1 MAAEKT
7 YEKELARFARE
18 EMEDDPMLHLFE
30 KQKNDLVIRVLK
42 KHEEVEA
49 KKSFLERIL
58 SSLSDLLLVL
68 SEDLELLQASREFYQ
83 VLGHQ
88 QGQRLHLSDIAA
100 AETVR
105 LVIEKLAEGEFH
117 DVETLFINNEGQPV
131 PVLLRGST
139 HITANGRIIH
149 MLIASDR
156 REFFAVMDRMREVQ
170 DQLIHTGRLVNLGE
184 MAAGIG
190 HELTQPLNTM
200 LLLARNCQKAMSD
213 PVQHAA
219 IINKNL
225 STIVDRINHASS
237 IIRSLRGFASKTQEE
252 VTPCRVN
259 IILLDVLGFMEA
271 QLELSGVKF
280 TLELEEGDLFVNAQA
295 VRLEQVLLNLIQNAI
310 QAMAETDQPLL
321 IIRIERKTG
330 IDPRS
335 LEERMWVVISIN
347 DNGCGISPEF
357 EEKIFTPFFTTREV
371 GGGMGLGLSIVE
383 RIVRGYGG
391 FITMNTVLRKGT
403 TFSVWLPDQ
412 KAAASCSN
420 ERQTQDQDDKS

>member
-1 MAAEKT
+1 MATEKT
-7 YEKELARFARE
+7 DEKELARFARE
-18 EMEDDPMLHLFE
+18 EMEEDPMLNLFE
-30 KQKNDLVIRVLK
+30 KQKSDLVIRMLK

-49 KKSFLERIL
+49 KNSFIDRIL

-68 SEDLELLQASREFYQ
+68 SEDLELLQASQEFYQ
-83 VLGHQ
+83 VLGYQ
-88 QGQRLHLSDIAA
+88 QGQRLYLSDIAA
-100 AETVR
+100 AATVQ
-105 LVIEKLAEGEFH
+105 LVTEKLAAGEFS
-117 DVETLFINNEGQPV
+117 DVETLFINSEGLPV

-139 HITANGRIIH
+139 HITANNRIIH

-156 REFFAVMDRMREVQ
+156 REFFAIMDRMREVQ

-190 HELTQPLNTM
+190 HELAQPLNTM

-213 PVQHAA
+213 PVQHTA
-219 IINKNL
+219 IINENL
-225 STIVDRINHASS
+225 STIVERINHVSS
-237 IIRSLRGFASKTQEE
+237 IIRSLRGFASKEQEK
-252 VTPCRVN
+252 VVPCRAN
-259 IILLDVLGFMEA
+259 IILLDVLGFMET
-271 QLELSGVKF
+271 QLEFAEVKL
-280 TLELEEGDLFVNAQA
+280 TLELEEEDLFVNAQA

-310 QAMAETDQPLL
+310 QAMADTARPQLT
-321 IIRIERKTG
+321 IRMERKTR

-335 LEERMWVVISIN
+335 LEQRLWVVISIN
-347 DNGCGISPEF
+347 DNGCGISPEL

-412 KAAASCSN
+412 KAATNDNN
-420 ERQTQDQDDKS
+420 EKKHSKAR

>member
-1 MAAEKT
+1 MAEKKAD
-7 YEKELARFARE
+7 EKELARFARE
-18 EMEDDPMLHLFE
+18 EMEDDPLIHLFE
-30 KQKNDLVIRVLK
+30 KQKSDLVIRVLK
-42 KHEEVEA
+42 KHEEVKA
-49 KKSFLERIL
+49 KNSFIDRIL

-68 SEDLELLQASREFYQ
+68 SEELELLQASREFYQ
-83 VLGHQ
+83 VLGCQ
-88 QGQRLHLSDIAA
+88 QGQQLSLSDIAT
-100 AETVR
+100 AETVQ
-105 LVIEKLAEGEFH
+105 LITQKLAAGEFR
-117 DVETLFINNEGQPV
+117 DVETLFINSEGRPV

-139 HITANGRIIH
+139 HITAGGRILH

-200 LLLARNCQKAMSD
+200 LLLARNCQKAMAD

-219 IINKNL
+219 IINENL
-225 STIVDRINHASS
+225 STIVERINHASS
-237 IIRSLRGFASKTQEE
+237 IIRSLRGFASKAQEE
-252 VTPCRVN
+252 ATPCRVN
-259 IILLDVLGFMEA
+259 IILFDVLGFMEA
-271 QLELSGVKF
+271 QLEISGVKLA
-280 TLELEEGDLFVNAQA
+280 LELEEGDLFVNAQV

-310 QAMAETDQPLL
+310 QAMADTTRPLL
-321 IIRIERKTG
+321 TIRMERKSG

-335 LEERMWVVISIN
+335 LEQRLWVVISIK
-347 DNGCGISPEF
+347 DNGCGISPEL

-391 FITMNTVLRKGT
+391 FVTMNTVLRKGT

-412 KAAASCSN
+412 KVAVGGSN
-420 ERQTQDQDDKS
+420 ENT

>member
-1 MAAEKT
+1 MAGEKKD
-7 YEKELARFARE
+7 EKELARFARE
-18 EMEDDPMLHLFE
+18 EMDDDRLLHLFE
-30 KQKNDLVIRVLK
+30 KQKSDLVVRVLK

-49 KKSFLERIL
+49 KNSFIDRIL

-68 SEDLELLQASREFYQ
+68 SEELELLQASREFYQ
-83 VLGHQ
+83 VLGYQ
-88 QGQRLHLSDIAA
+88 QGQCLYLSDIAA

-105 LVIEKLAEGEFH
+105 LVTAKLAAGEFR
-117 DVETLFINNEGQPV
+117 DLETLFLNSKGRPV

-139 HITANGRIIH
+139 HITASGRIIH

-213 PVQHAA
+213 PIQHSA

-225 STIVDRINHASS
+225 SIIVERINHASS
-237 IIRSLRGFASKTQEE
+237 IIRSLRGFASKAQEE
-252 VTPCRVN
+252 VVPCRVN

-271 QLELSGVKF
+271 QLELSRVKLA
-280 TLELEEGDLFVNAQA
+280 LELEEGDLFVNAQV
-295 VRLEQVLLNLIQNAI
+295 VRLEQVLLNLIQNAL
-310 QAMAETDQPLL
+310 QAMADIAQPLL
-321 IIRIERKTG
+321 TIRMERKTG

-335 LEERMWVVISIN
+335 LEQRLWVVVSIN
-347 DNGCGISPEF
+347 DNGCGISPELK
-357 EEKIFTPFFTTREV
+357 EKIFTPFFTTREV

-391 FITMNTVLRKGT
+391 FITLNTTPGKGSS
-403 TFSVWLPDQ
+403 FSVWLPDQ
-412 KAAASCSN
+412 NATDCCDG
-420 ERQTQDQDDKS
+420 ERQERK